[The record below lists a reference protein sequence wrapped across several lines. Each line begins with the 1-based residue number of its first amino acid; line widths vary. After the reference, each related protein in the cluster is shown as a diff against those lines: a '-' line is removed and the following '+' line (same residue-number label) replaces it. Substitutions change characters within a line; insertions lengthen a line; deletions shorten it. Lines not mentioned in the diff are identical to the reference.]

1 MHSEG
6 IGTQRAA
13 GDGHVTNLIP
23 IDAHVLVIDESKAD
37 PGGLAG
43 SDDGLVDP
51 DGGGHG
57 AGLSQ
62 WGEEY
67 ADGRLNVGGR
77 GFECREG
84 GGGDGASPLD
94 GRDGWT
100 GLIWFRSPLAARATA
115 NEGVGDARCPPG
127 GGGTTTCTPD
137 NPETKFTAPEY
148 SGFATHPPGACCPG
162 GVSQV
167 RACAKVLSAP
177 RLRVRFRHGIRQR
190 QGARALVSRH
200 RSD

>member
-57 AGLSQ
+57 AVLSQ
-62 WGEEY
+62 WGEDY
-67 ADGRLNVGGR
+67 ADARLNVGR
-77 GFECREG
+77 RV
-84 GGGDGASPLD
+84 AVTVPLL
-94 GRDGWT
+94 WT
-100 GLIWFRSPLAARATA
+100 GGL
-115 NEGVGDARCPPG
+115 EGFDVVSLGVWGKGHGERGCRRCPLPTRRDV
-127 GGGTTTCTPD
+127 TTTCTAD
-137 NPETKFTAPEY
+137 NRETNSTAPEY
-148 SGFATHPPGACCPG
+148 SVLAAHHPGACC
-162 GVSQV
+162 
-167 RACAKVLSAP
+167 
-177 RLRVRFRHGIRQR
+177 
-190 QGARALVSRH
+190 
-200 RSD
+200 

>member
-57 AGLSQ
+57 AVLSKR
-62 WGEEY
+62 GVDY
-67 ADGRLNVGGR
+67 ADGRLNVGR
-77 GFECREG
+77 RVAVTVPLLWTEG
-84 GGGDGASPLD
+84 MD
-94 GRDGWT
+94 
-100 GLIWFRSPLAARATA
+100 ARA
-115 NEGVGDARCPPG
+115 C
-127 GGGTTTCTPD
+127 
-137 NPETKFTAPEY
+137 
-148 SGFATHPPGACCPG
+148 SGF
-162 GVSQV
+162 V
-167 RACAKVLSAP
+167 R
-177 RLRVRFRHGIRQR
+177 RLRPGPRRTRVSAMPVAHPAGRNNDLHRGEPRNKIHC
-190 QGARALVSRH
+190 ARI
-200 RSD
+200 